1 MIYLIGSEK
10 GGTGKTT
17 LATHLAA
24 MCALAGKEVLLV
36 DTDKQE
42 SATFWANTRAA
53 MRAEQKQTTDITC
66 VTKTGKVGHDIARL
80 AEKFDVVIVDAGG
93 RDSVELRQAMAV
105 CDYMLIPVRPSQ
117 YDIWSLNHMATL
129 TQEVAEKV
137 GAKINAHVV
146 LNSCSTHR
154 SVKEADEVRE
164 LLIADYANDFHVL
177 NTQVGERIAIRRAA
191 RDGLCVSELD
201 KAHADNKAKDE
212 MQQLYQEIFYGKRPT
227 AQR

>member
-24 MCALAGKEVLLV
+24 MCAVSGKEVLLV

-42 SATFWANTRAA
+42 SATFWANTRAVT
-53 MRAEQKQTTDITC
+53 RGEKNQRPDITC

-117 YDIWSLNHMATL
+117 YDIWSLNHMAIL

-137 GAKINAHVV
+137 GTKINAHVV

-154 SVKEADEVRE
+154 SVKESDEVRA
-164 LLIADYANDFHVL
+164 LLMADYASDFGL
-177 NTQVGERIAIRRAA
+177 LDTQVGERIAVRRAT
-191 RDGLCVSELD
+191 RDGLCTVELD
-201 KAHADNKAKDE
+201 KAHADPKARDE
-212 MQQLYQEIFYGKRPT
+212 MQQLYQEVFHGIRPT
-227 AQR
+227 A